1 MAAMLDDIHKLGRV
15 MCLLMSSNM
24 AAISYILFYSKSLH
38 ARREYFFIV
47 LAPWWMILTK
57 DFSLDLFYVIQHGRH
72 VLHRNVL
79 LWELTCPD
87 PSRVLL
93 HNFVIENREGKDKYK
108 NKAPPRVNV
117 RECGVRHHILET
129 NTNVIG

>member
-38 ARREYFFIV
+38 ARREHFFIV
-47 LAPWWMILTK
+47 LAPCWMILTK

-72 VLHRNVL
+72 VLRRIVL
-79 LWELTCPD
+79 L
-87 PSRVLL
+87 
-93 HNFVIENREGKDKYK
+93 
-108 NKAPPRVNV
+108 
-117 RECGVRHHILET
+117 
-129 NTNVIG
+129 